1 MNKKKIISGFLL
13 HLNYCYFVLKLWTWK
28 PYLYWLDISGDDDLL
43 DSDITDYED
52 AEDNN
57 NEVEVLSDDDDD
69 DVKTVVGIKRTF
81 KEELEEESIEVVEV
95 VTAPVQYNNSKYFK
109 KRKVCQRTEIIG
121 EFSLQQ
127 KTDLTYSW
135 KIL

>member
-1 MNKKKIISGFLL
+1 MENG
-13 HLNYCYFVLKLWTWK
+13 
-28 PYLYWLDISGDDDLL
+28 G
-43 DSDITDYED
+43 DYED

-121 EFSLQQ
+121 EFSQQQ
-127 KTDLTYSW
+127 KTDLTFCFFATELNNKHRVISENA
-135 KIL
+135 LASQNFRFL